1 MTDTAARVAVL
12 VPCRDEAATVAQVVF
27 DFQHALPGAVVYVY
41 DNASADD
48 TGARA
53 KAAGAV
59 VRREMRPGKGTVV
72 RRMFADI
79 DADIYVL
86 VDGDGTY
93 DADAAPGMIRMLV
106 EDQLDMVVGVRRES
120 EEDAYRNGHRLG
132 NAFFSRLLRM
142 LFGGVFADVFSGY
155 RVMSRRLVKSFPVA
169 SGGFEIETELTAH
182 ALDVRAACAEMPTVY
197 RSRPEGSESKL
208 RTWRDGWRI
217 MMAAV
222 VFYKELR
229 PFRFFGLVAMLLTA
243 LAIALGVPVIAEFVR
258 TGLVPQMPTA
268 ILAAAIQVAAVVAGT
283 SGVVLDSIGRGRR
296 ETKLLTYLSLPSAA
310 DLVVPG
316 VSERPANLKVA
327 GGSGGS

>member
-93 DADAAPGMIRMLV
+93 DADAAPGSARWKSAMTWPTVADSSRHGTSTAIRAPISLIAARIPARAALPRLPRCRPV
-106 EDQLDMVVGVRRES
+106 AASAARQQPVRRT
-120 EEDAYRNGHRLG
+120 R
-132 NAFFSRLLRM
+132 
-142 LFGGVFADVFSGY
+142 
-155 RVMSRRLVKSFPVA
+155 
-169 SGGFEIETELTAH
+169 
-182 ALDVRAACAEMPTVY
+182 
-197 RSRPEGSESKL
+197 
-208 RTWRDGWRI
+208 
-217 MMAAV
+217 
-222 VFYKELR
+222 
-229 PFRFFGLVAMLLTA
+229 
-243 LAIALGVPVIAEFVR
+243 
-258 TGLVPQMPTA
+258 
-268 ILAAAIQVAAVVAGT
+268 
-283 SGVVLDSIGRGRR
+283 
-296 ETKLLTYLSLPSAA
+296 
-310 DLVVPG
+310 
-316 VSERPANLKVA
+316 
-327 GGSGGS
+327 